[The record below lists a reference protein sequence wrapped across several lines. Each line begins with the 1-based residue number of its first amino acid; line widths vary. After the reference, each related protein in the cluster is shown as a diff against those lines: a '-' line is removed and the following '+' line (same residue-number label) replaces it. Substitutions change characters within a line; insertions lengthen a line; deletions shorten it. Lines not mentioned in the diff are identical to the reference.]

1 MCTNLCVKNVTNNST
16 FLQILYIRSERAQE
30 WFWKKLNFKSSPLIC
45 YLCPCPVYPQ
55 PFTPFPNYLL
65 ENRTQLL
72 RRHPSKEGLSL
83 SHILRSLSGA
93 HAFCLGAQKISVTL
107 QIPVEFP
114 LAPHSDLTWRCL
126 KQESFPSQA
135 DPGTPQ
141 TGPWRPLSSLL

>member
-72 RRHPSKEGLSL
+72 WRHPSKEGLSL

-93 HAFCLGAQKISVTL
+93 HAFCLGAQKISCHT
-107 QIPVEFP
+107 
-114 LAPHSDLTWRCL
+114 
-126 KQESFPSQA
+126 A
-135 DPGTPQ
+135 DPSRISTGSTLRPDLEVPQ
-141 TGPWRPLSSLL
+141 TGELSQSG